1 MPPSMPITVREQDVL
16 KLILDFLEGRSLFM
30 SMRAVERESGCVN
43 GLFSEDAL
51 FLRQLILDGQWD
63 DVLEFIQ
70 PLESIE
76 SFDAKTFRYLIL
88 R

>member
-1 MPPSMPITVREQDVL
+1 MSVQVREQDVF
-16 KLILDFLEGRSLFM
+16 KLVLDFLESRSLYM
-30 SMRAVERESGCVN
+30 SMRSVERESGIVN
-43 GLFSEDAL
+43 GLYSDDAL

-76 SFDAKTFRYLIL
+76 SFDAKKFRYLVL